1 MKLYYAPGACSLAD
15 HIAMHE
21 AGLNFDRVKVDLKAK
36 LTENNTPFNDINPK
50 GYVPVLE
57 FDDGKRLTENIA
69 ILYWVAQQ
77 APALAP
83 SGDDGKL
90 RLIEML
96 AFISTEIHKQFG
108 RVFRPAADA
117 EATAARE
124 KIGQRF
130 ALIATMLRG
139 DYLFSNDVS
148 VADAYL
154 FTMLTWARKMNVD
167 MPAELQAFYQRM
179 RERPAVKLAFEHEG
193 LE

>member
-1 MKLYYAPGACSLAD
+1 MKLYYSPGACSLAD

-21 AGLNFDRVKVDLKAK
+21 AGLTFDRVKVDLKTK
-36 LTENNTPFNDINPK
+36 RTEDGKPFDDINPK
-50 GYVPVLE
+50 SYVPVLE
-57 FDDGKRLTENIA
+57 FDDGKRVTENIA
-69 ILYWVAQQ
+69 ILWWVAQQ

-83 SGDDGKL
+83 AGDDGSL
-90 RLIEML
+90 RLLETL

-108 RVFRPAADA
+108 RVFRATSDA
-117 EATAARE
+117 EASAARE

-130 ALIATMLRG
+130 ALAAKMLRG
-139 DYLFSNDVS
+139 DYLFGDKAS

-154 FTMLTWARKMNVD
+154 FTMLTWAQKTGIET
-167 MPAELQAFYQRM
+167 PAELQAFYKRM

>member
-21 AGLNFDRVKVDLKAK
+21 AGMKFDRVKVDLKTK
-36 LTENNTPFNDINPK
+36 RTEDGKPFDDINPK
-50 GYVPVLE
+50 SYVPVLE

-69 ILYWVAQQ
+69 ILFWVAQRT
-77 APALAP
+77 PALAP
-83 SGDDGKL
+83 TGEDGSL
-90 RLIEML
+90 RLLEML

-108 RVFRPAADA
+108 RVFRATSDA
-117 EATAARE
+117 EASAARE

-130 ALIATMLRG
+130 GLIATMMQG
-139 DYLFSNDVS
+139 DYLFGDEVS

-154 FTMLTWARKMNVD
+154 FTMLTWAKKVGID
-167 MPAELQAFYQRM
+167 APAPLQAFYQRM

>member
-1 MKLYYAPGACSLAD
+1 M
-15 HIAMHE
+15 
-21 AGLNFDRVKVDLKAK
+21 
-36 LTENNTPFNDINPK
+36 
-50 GYVPVLE
+50 PVLE
-57 FDDGKRLTENIA
+57 LDDGKRLTENIA
-69 ILYWVAQQ
+69 ILCWVPQR
-77 APALAP
+77 APSLAP

-139 DYLFSNDVS
+139 DYLFGNEVS
-148 VADAYL
+148 AADAYL

-167 MPAELQAFYQRM
+167 MPAELQAFYHRM

>member
-1 MKLYYAPGACSLAD
+1 MKLYYSPGACSLAD

-21 AGLNFDRVKVDLKAK
+21 AGMKFDRVKVDLKTK
-36 LTENNTPFNDINPK
+36 RTEDGKPFDDINPK
-50 GYVPVLE
+50 SYVPVLE

-69 ILYWVAQQ
+69 ILSWVAQQ
-77 APALAP
+77 TPALAP
-83 SGDDGKL
+83 TGDDGSL
-90 RLIEML
+90 RLLEML

-108 RVFRPAADA
+108 RVFRATSDA
-117 EATAARE
+117 EASAARE

-130 ALIATMLRG
+130 GLVAKMMQG
-139 DYLFSNDVS
+139 DYLFGDKVS

-154 FTMLTWARKMNVD
+154 FTMLTWAKKVGID
-167 MPAELQAFYQRM
+167 APAPLQAFWQRM

>member
-69 ILYWVAQQ
+69 ILFWVAQQ
-77 APALAP
+77 APSLAP

-108 RVFRPAADA
+108 RVFRPSADA

-124 KIGQRF
+124 KIAQRF

-139 DYLFSNDVS
+139 DYLFGKDVS

>member
-21 AGLNFDRVKVDLKAK
+21 AGLKFDRVKVDLKTK
-36 LTENNTPFNDINPK
+36 LTEDGKPFGEINPK
-50 GYVPVLE
+50 SYVPVLE

-69 ILYWVAQQ
+69 ILSWVAQKT
-77 APALAP
+77 PSLAP
-83 SGDDGKL
+83 SGDDGNL
-90 RLIEML
+90 RLLEML

-108 RVFRPAADA
+108 RVFRPSADA
-117 EATAARE
+117 EAAAARE

-130 ALIATMLRG
+130 ALITKMLRG
-139 DYLFSNDVS
+139 DYLFGDKVS

-154 FTMLTWARKMNVD
+154 FTMLTWAQKMSID
-167 MPAELQAFYQRM
+167 TPAELQTFYKRM

>member
-1 MKLYYAPGACSLAD
+1 MKLYYSPGACSLAD

-21 AGLNFDRVKVDLKAK
+21 AGMNFDRVKVDFKTR
-36 LTENNTPFNDINPK
+36 LTQDGKPFDDINPK
-50 GYVPVLE
+50 GYVPVVE

-69 ILYWVAQQ
+69 ILSWVAQKS
-77 APALAP
+77 PSLAP
-83 SGDDGKL
+83 SGDDGNL
-90 RLIEML
+90 RLLETL

-108 RVFRPAADA
+108 RVFRPSSDA
-117 EATAARE
+117 EASAARE

-130 ALIATMLRG
+130 ALIAKMMRG
-139 DYLFSNDVS
+139 DYLFGDKMS

-154 FTMLTWARKMNVD
+154 FTMLTWARKMGVD
-167 MPAELQAFYQRM
+167 MPAELQAFYARM